1 MKLSFLLFVTAKMS
15 ITFSMSG
22 TISWWTRISAVPFS
36 LSADLLIGIYIL
48 LTILTCT
55 KRIKD
60 YSNLSVKVSLGI
72 NSFEDSVLE
81 EINSEVKLKELMIT
95 LGFLEEEE
103 RFLRFELKLENARLS
118 AFSNKPEL
126 EIEAEL
132 EFYTILTNFSE

>member
-15 ITFSMSG
+15 IIFSMSG

-36 LSADLLIGIYIL
+36 LSADLLRGIYIL

-60 YSNLSVKVSLGI
+60 YSNLSVKVSLDI

-95 LGFLEEEE
+95 SGFLEEEE

>member
-22 TISWWTRISAVPFS
+22 KISWWTRISAVPFS

-60 YSNLSVKVSLGI
+60 YSNLSVKVSLDI

>member
-15 ITFSMSG
+15 ITFSMLG

-36 LSADLLIGIYIL
+36 LSADLLRGIYIL

-60 YSNLSVKVSLGI
+60 YSNLSVKVSLDI

>member
-1 MKLSFLLFVTAKMS
+1 MKLSFLLFVTAEMS

-36 LSADLLIGIYIL
+36 LSADLLRGIYIL

-60 YSNLSVKVSLGI
+60 YSNLSVKVSLDI